1 MIWNQVDNINARI
14 FNAAPIGLYTSS
26 KADVTII
33 SETLRLELAPLGVT
47 VIMGVLGHI
56 EFSFHVNDSRQWLP
70 ESSRYKSVE
79 AEIAKSAEG
88 KGSPKA
94 ESAEDFTRPSVGD
107 VLGGASGQVCRGAK
121 AQTIRVV
128 GQLAPVRILVCDDF
142 VLSVLLGWRSTCWL
156 EY

>member
-1 MIWNQVDNINARI
+1 VDNINARL

-26 KADVTII
+26 KAAVTII

-56 EFSFHVNDSRQWLP
+56 EFSFHVNDSWQWLP

-79 AEIAKSAEG
+79 AQIAKSAEG

-94 ESAEDFTRPSVGD
+94 ESAEDFTRRSVGD
-107 VLGGASGQVCRGAK
+107 VLGGASGQVWRGAK
-121 AQTIRVV
+121 AQTVRVV

-142 VLSVLLGWRSTCWL
+142 CYRDWL
-156 EY
+156 DEDQWC